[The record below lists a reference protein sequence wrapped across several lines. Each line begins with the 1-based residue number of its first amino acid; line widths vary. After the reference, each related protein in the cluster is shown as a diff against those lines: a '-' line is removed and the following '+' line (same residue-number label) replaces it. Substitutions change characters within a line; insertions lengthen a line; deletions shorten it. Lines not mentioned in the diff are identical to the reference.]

1 MAVFLFFIVTT
12 VSESKLKNETTLEKN
27 VKLAQTTSAYFSQ
40 PVQISK

>member
-1 MAVFLFFIVTT
+1 MAIFLFFIVTT